1 MARPRKPDGELDL
14 DLEDLPAPARWRE
27 WMGRVE
33 AVIFASAQPVLRES
47 LARVVGR
54 GCNLD
59 LIIDDIRDELSGRP
73 YELVSVAGGWSFR
86 TKLGFGDAIRA
97 AIGGPQKT
105 ELSRS
110 NALVL
115 MAIAYFQPITR
126 GELSQFLGREVS
138 RDAIAALRG
147 EGFIAAGPRS
157 PTPGAPYAYVTT
169 PGFLAQ
175 FGFESLRDL
184 PDIEKLEDAGL
195 LGRTSEALLDGDALA
210 SELRGVLGLRAT
222 RTSPRKMRRRRHSW
236 RNLAAARRW
245 PEGPRALGR
254 GAGPPCPRA
263 RRAIDLSAAALL
275 VLVLS
280 RPTISP
286 GNIAQELRIT
296 PRALRDHVGDLGLR
310 GVTGRGRYRA
320 LGNLVRGFRR
330 CSGHRIRQG
339 SGAGHRLRNGRPW
352 RPDGLSFSVTCR
364 VGVIL
369 RAVKSAPKVLTDLA
383 VLNCHFR
390 I

>member
-14 DLEDLPAPARWRE
+14 ELEDLPEPTRWRE

-33 AVIFASAQPVLRES
+33 AVLFASAKPVLRES

-54 GCNLD
+54 RCNLD

-73 YELVSVAGGWSFR
+73 YELVSVAGGWSLR

-126 GELSQFLGREVS
+126 GELSQFLGSEVS
-138 RDAIAALRG
+138 RDSIAALRV
-147 EGFIAAGPRS
+147 EGLIAAGPRS
-157 PTPGAPYAYVTT
+157 PSPGAPYAYVTT

-195 LGRTSEALLDGDALA
+195 LGRTSGDLLDGAALS
-210 SELRGVLGLRAT
+210 SELRGVLGLT
-222 RTSPRKMRRRRHSW
+222 GDEDEPEED
-236 RNLAAARRW
+236 AA
-245 PEGPRALGR
+245 
-254 GAGPPCPRA
+254 
-263 RRAIDLSAAALL
+263 
-275 VLVLS
+275 
-280 RPTISP
+280 
-286 GNIAQELRIT
+286 
-296 PRALRDHVGDLGLR
+296 
-310 GVTGRGRYRA
+310 
-320 LGNLVRGFRR
+320 
-330 CSGHRIRQG
+330 
-339 SGAGHRLRNGRPW
+339 
-352 RPDGLSFSVTCR
+352 
-364 VGVIL
+364 
-369 RAVKSAPKVLTDLA
+369 
-383 VLNCHFR
+383 
-390 I
+390 